1 MAASDSGLATGDAG
15 PAVAPAG
22 GRIYPRALVAAAPAM
37 GLALLLLLPF
47 YRKAYTMDDTL
58 FMLQAQQLLRDPL
71 HPTALDVVW
80 AEVPQRLSAI
90 MPSGPVMAYLLW
102 PAAAHGGAEW
112 LAHGVQG
119 LVLGLGLW
127 ATAAL
132 ALRLGYSRLG
142 ARLAALLVATTPAVL
157 GMAGTVMPDIP
168 AMAFGVLALDL
179 FVGFTQASQPVRKLA
194 WGLCASLALALA
206 ALSRPHLSLLV
217 FVAALLSH
225 RPDAGWDRS
234 SLGRWLGRWLGRSL
248 WPLGLAGA
256 LCLLALRITQDPLQ
270 DTGVTSSIGHFASLG
285 GLPKN
290 LLAFFAHA
298 SLALP
303 LCLPWAVLRRR
314 YLSGRL
320 IVAMTGLAA
329 LLMIVTGF
337 WGSWGTRYAETIY
350 LSPILGL
357 AVACFVDLLRVVVAR
372 RERLGLAL
380 FAWLCLPLP
389 MVFYVQLP
397 TKYWVPTA
405 PAVALLLL
413 RELGLHGPQAQAI
426 TDGRMRRLLGLT
438 LGLGALLGVLIVRT
452 DAAFA
457 ELGRRAA
464 AEQIAPRVQG
474 GESVWFVGRWG
485 FQWYAQRAGAR
496 TVTRTPPWPA
506 PGSIVV
512 ASNRAAD
519 SCLIEVVKKKRLL
532 AQLGDIRWGG
542 RVMADEVGAGFFSN
556 GWGLLPWMISAE
568 PLDRYDIY
576 RVE

>member
-1 MAASDSGLATGDAG
+1 MAAGDSGLTTGNAG
-15 PAVAPAG
+15 RAVPPAESRV
-22 GRIYPRALVAAAPAM
+22 YPRALVAAAPAI

-112 LAHGVQG
+112 LAHGVQ
-119 LVLGLGLW
+119 LLMLALGLC
-127 ATAAL
+127 ATSAL
-132 ALRLGYSRLG
+132 SLRLGYSALG

-157 GMAGTVMPDIP
+157 GMAGTVMPDTP
-168 AMAFGVLALDL
+168 AMSFGVLALDL
-179 FVGFTQASQPVRKLA
+179 FVGFTQASHPIRKLA
-194 WGLCASLALALA
+194 WGLSAALSLALA

-217 FVAALLSH
+217 FVAAPLAH
-225 RPDAGWDRS
+225 PPDAGWDPA
-234 SLGRWLGRWLGRSL
+234 SLRRWLVRSL
-248 WPLGLAGA
+248 WPLALAGV
-256 LCLLALRITQDPLQ
+256 LCLLVLRATQDPLQ
-270 DTGVTSSIGHFASLG
+270 NTGVTSSIGHFASLD

-290 LLAFFAHA
+290 LLAFFTHA

-314 YLSGRL
+314 YLSRWL

-329 LLMIVTGF
+329 LLMIATGF
-337 WGSWGTRYAETIY
+337 WGSWGTRYAETLY
-350 LSPILGL
+350 LSPLLGL
-357 AVACFVDLLRVVVAR
+357 SVACFVDLLRVVLAR
-372 RERLGLAL
+372 RERLGQAL

-397 TKYWVPTA
+397 TKYLVPTA

-413 RELGLHGPQAQAI
+413 RELGLHQPQAQAI
-426 TDGRMRRLLGLT
+426 SDGRTRRPVGLTLGLT
-438 LGLGALLGVLIVRT
+438 LGLGALLGFLIVRT

-464 AEQIAPRVQG
+464 AEQIAPRVQN

-519 SCLIEVVKKKRLL
+519 SCLIEVVKKKRLVT
-532 AQLGDIRWGG
+532 QLGDIHWGG

-556 GWGLLPWMISAE
+556 GWGLLPWMVSAE
-568 PLDRYDIY
+568 PLDRYDVY